1 MHENASFR
9 RAHVPRH
16 IIIYNIYFIRI
27 HLLAYLYK
35 PTEGVGGRAIVG
47 TKARGERLHVV
58 AAVWVLPTGH
68 VKQVGQ
74 LALRHFE
81 QTARVTSLCRV

>member
-1 MHENASFR
+1 MPKARDERLNVVAAIFF
-9 RAHVPRH
+9 
-16 IIIYNIYFIRI
+16 YFFT
-27 HLLAYLYK
+27 YE